1 MTLSRHRRHL
11 STESNLLPSSSL
23 PRSAL
28 SASFTD
34 KHTSD
39 SSPTH
44 RNGTLKMRESPCGS
58 LKRQKYFQTTNAM
71 STSGPSSL
79 ESNHRGSM
87 KTLKND
93 SKSGSSSLE
102 SQSMTNR
109 YLRSQTNSSGHSTL
123 ESHYSDRT
131 LQPSPSHCS
140 SPFGTI
146 GLSRAQSLVKVQS
159 LQSSPKSLHKKRKP
173 ILDEDSHKINSTSTP
188 LSSPKINSSP
198 AKNSPISSS
207 SGKNIKTDPIKC
219 DLSSTAVSA
228 NSSSNN
234 SITLKLTTNTTT
246 QNGTGTNTKVYVQ
259 NSPARSVITFEN
271 GNVTESSKG
280 NNIFIFNDDRY
291 SMTKPTTEEDNPQ
304 KNPVNVFMET
314 TLDNFPTQKSE
325 NCNPSTEPYYPNNE
339 AVKVQETKFNKN
351 VINDKSMNNNRKL
364 SLQLGNNQ
372 SNGLS
377 YKNQLKNPA
386 ETVSSPGTPAI
397 HNNSLGFDAT
407 GNSDPSTPTK
417 SYDNVVDSIANKRY
431 YEKNNLASANSHH
444 ELQKL
449 NSNSDLKS
457 VDLLMKA
464 VAMQTNNRQS
474 LYHSRMSSDS
484 ITSILSKSSDNKG
497 TVIGSEPNLVFK
509 NQENQNS
516 PLNDNNY
523 ASNEKL
529 NSEERNKKQKRYS
542 LSQDIKNRNPEF
554 YNFPSLSDLSF
565 NFTSLAAQKIL
576 KGVSINSVDTLNE
589 LNMAANNG
597 SDKQKNCE
605 VTVCTDFG
613 LV

>member
-1 MTLSRHRRHL
+1 
-11 STESNLLPSSSL
+11 
-23 PRSAL
+23 
-28 SASFTD
+28 
-34 KHTSD
+34 
-39 SSPTH
+39 
-44 RNGTLKMRESPCGS
+44 
-58 LKRQKYFQTTNAM
+58 M

-109 YLRSQTNSSGHSTL
+109 YPRSQTNSSGHSTL

-173 ILDEDSHKINSTSTP
+173 ILDDDSHKINSTSTP
-188 LSSPKINSSP
+188 LSSPKMNSSP

-207 SGKNIKTDPIKC
+207 PGNNIKADPIKC

-291 SMTKPTTEEDNPQ
+291 SMTKPTSEEENSQ

-314 TLDNFPTQKSE
+314 TLDNFPIQKSE
-325 NCNPSTEPYYPNNE
+325 NCNPEPYYPNNE
-339 AVKVQETKFNKN
+339 AIKVQETKFNKN

-397 HNNSLGFDAT
+397 HNNSLGFDGT

-417 SYDNVVDSIANKRY
+417 SYDNVVDSIANMRY

-444 ELQKL
+444 ELRKL
-449 NSNSDLKS
+449 NSNGDLKS

-474 LYHSRMSSDS
+474 LYHNRMSSDS

-509 NQENQNS
+509 NQDNQNG